1 MLSHLDFAP
10 MRHLPVALSAALA
23 VTSGAAGHAAA
34 QIWNSESAR
43 ALARRGVERRS
54 SVASDTALRDYKAQA
69 HGFLFFLGQ
78 FGEGLTTPPRLVKA
92 DQLELEVYWKAP
104 GLSKQRIVGWRD
116 RAELPTDIAYHRDHL
131 GIVQNNFGAAI
142 RLGDGDEVRD
152 VPHPLAPVGPS
163 LYDYALGDTTTIT
176 LPQRVVRVVALRVRP
191 KRGDQAGI
199 VGTLYLDAETADLV
213 RLAFSFTARA
223 YLDPQLEDVSIVL
236 DNALWDGRFWLPFR
250 QEFEIRRRTTWLDL
264 PARGIIRG
272 RWDIDGYVFNVG
284 LALNWFGGDEIS
296 SVPKAE
302 RDSFPWREPLAT
314 AIQGVA
320 QPVRQ
325 DDLAA
330 VRAEIARVAGRQALS
345 GLKTR
350 LLGARRVSD
359 LVHWNRV
366 EGLALGAG
374 FVWRGGN
381 QTRELRVLGG
391 YGFAGGRA
399 TGRVTAV
406 ARPSRRATFE
416 AEGYR
421 VVRDVGDVPVISPLL
436 NSLGGQE
443 LGDDYGDY
451 YLATGARAT
460 YRYAPGPRAE
470 LSAAT
475 GRETIG
481 SLSVRAAPANGTL
494 RSNAALGGAGV
505 DFVELVL
512 RRPGLGLAVR
522 RDLQARLA
530 VEGGRLDGGASYTRA
545 AGDAQLLAPLG
556 STRVLVRAQ
565 GGIATANLPPHR
577 AFVLGGRGTLLGD
590 DFRIWGGKRMA
601 LAHVEWRV
609 PVPFL
614 SLAVGPYTRTPR
626 SIIVAPFAAAGW
638 SDRPIAA
645 TPWAATSGARVTM
658 GLALEWLGVFRFEA
672 GIGAQSHQAG
682 FSLDV
687 TRDFW
692 DIL

>member
-1 MLSHLDFAP
+1 
-10 MRHLPVALSAALA
+10 MRHLQLALYAALVLA
-23 VTSGAAGHAAA
+23 PGAARRGAA
-34 QIWNSESAR
+34 QTWNSDS
-43 ALARRGVERRS
+43 ALALVRRGVERRR

-78 FGEGLTTPPRLVKA
+78 LGEGLTAPPRLVKA

-104 GLSKQRIVGWRD
+104 DLSKQRIVGWRD
-116 RAELPTDIAYHRDHL
+116 RAELPTDIVYHRDHL

-152 VPHPLAPVGPS
+152 VPHPLAPGGPA

-176 LPQRVVRVVALRVRP
+176 LPQRVVRVVALLVRP
-191 KRGDQAGI
+191 KRDDQPGI

-223 YLDPQLEDVSIVL
+223 YLDRELEDVSIVL
-236 DNALWDGRFWLPFR
+236 DNALWDGRFWLPYR
-250 QEFEIRRRTTWLDL
+250 QEFEIRRRSTWLDL

-272 RWDIDGYVFNVG
+272 RWDIDGYVFNLG
-284 LALNWFGGDEIS
+284 LARTWFGGDEIS

-314 AIQGVA
+314 AMRGAA

-330 VRAEIARVAGRQALS
+330 VRAEIERVAGRQALS
-345 GLKTR
+345 GLKSR

-381 QTRELRVLGG
+381 QARELRVLGG
-391 YGFAGGRA
+391 YGFAGRRA

-406 ARPSRRATFE
+406 ARAGKRRGTFE

-421 VVRDVGDVPVISPLL
+421 VVRDVGDQPVISPLL

-451 YLATGARAT
+451 YLATGARVG
-460 YRYAPGPRAE
+460 YRHGVGSRAE
-470 LSAAT
+470 WSAT
-475 GRETIG
+475 GGRETIAF
-481 SLSVRAAPANGTL
+481 LPVRAASASGTL
-494 RSNAALGGAGV
+494 RPNPALGGAGL
-505 DFVELVL
+505 DFVEIAL
-512 RRPGLGLAVR
+512 RRRGLGLAVR
-522 RDLQARLA
+522 RDLHAQLA
-530 VEGGRLDGGASYTRA
+530 IEGGRLDGGARYARA
-545 AGDAQLLAPLG
+545 AGEGQLLFPVG
-556 STRVLVRAQ
+556 GTGVLLRAH
-565 GGIATANLPPHR
+565 GGIASANLPLHR

-590 DFRIWGGKRMA
+590 DFRAWGGRRMA

-609 PVPFL
+609 PVPFP

-626 SIIVAPFAAAGW
+626 SVIVAPYAAAGW
-638 SDRPIAA
+638 SDQPIVGTPWTA
-645 TPWAATSGARVTM
+645 TPGARVTI
-658 GLALEWLGVFRFEA
+658 GLALEWLGAFRLEA
-672 GIGAQSHQAG
+672 GIGTQSHQVGVA
-682 FSLDV
+682 FDV
-687 TRDFW
+687 TCDFW